1 MEAHAQDIKNRA
13 LQRYMAGDKI
23 ADIETE
29 LGVTRPT
36 IYKWLKDAGTQPTRR
51 NKTAPLHVRE
61 LIDQIAFAN
70 QTVGRLKA
78 ELEAARSEIVRLL
91 GEQ

>member
-1 MEAHAQDIKNRA
+1 MEAHPQELKDRA
-13 LQRYMAGDKI
+13 IERYMAGDKI

-29 LGVTRPT
+29 LEVTRPT
-36 IYKWLKDAGTQPTRR
+36 IYKWIKDAGMQPTRR

-61 LIDQIAFAN
+61 LIDQIVEAN
-70 QTVGRLKA
+70 QSIGRLET
-78 ELEAARSEIVRLL
+78 ELETARAEIVRLL